1 MPLFAVTAA
10 GFAPLLAVVCLL
22 LGADALTVAGLESA
36 VEGLV
41 EEPSEDAAFF
51 SVFAAVFLTV
61 FSSAPDLLPAAGL
74 LLAAVFEALLAFVA
88 DFSAALGAD
97 TPFTAD
103 ASSADSGFV
112 PVLLGAATDFAA
124 ALLPAL
130 GLMALGAGV
139 SAEGEELEEVLEAG
153 EDRDEVFSAC
163 PGVASVAVALFPRA
177 EARALGLDVF
187 WPDSP
192 EFGVSVT
199 GVSWSLVMNVLSMRG
214 GLPPRKISAACCYS

>member
-1 MPLFAVTAA
+1 M
-10 GFAPLLAVVCLL
+10 LLA
-22 LGADALTVAGLESA
+22 ADALAVAGLESTA
-36 VEGLV
+36 
-41 EEPSEDAAFF
+41 EDAAFF
-51 SVFAAVFLTV
+51 SVLATVFFTL
-61 FSSAPDLLPAAGL
+61 FSSASDLLPAADL
-74 LLAAVFEALLAFVA
+74 LFAAVFGALLAFVA
-88 DFSAALGAD
+88 VFSTALGAA
-97 TPFTAD
+97 PFTAD

-112 PVLLGAATDFAA
+112 SVLLEAATDLRA

-130 GLMALGAGV
+130 GLLALGAGV
-139 SAEGEELEEVLEAG
+139 SAEREELEEILEAG

-163 PGVASVAVALFPRA
+163 PAVASAAVALFPRA
-177 EARALGLDVF
+177 ETRVLGLDVF